1 MLLELMLYVWF
12 TFVLNTLVGTLEVLS
27 LLKMACRNIFSL
39 FRLCFEYT
47 GTLGYCTYKFA
58 FIVFCH
64 TLTYTVLNVFHFQ
77 GVRIH
82 ARTATN
88 MKTYLLVSPIYAVNF
103 IWPSPAWIPLFQ
115 IVWFVSC
122 LHKCTHQLFNS
133 YFLKYSFIE
142 CQQSD
147 AQICYKSVKSK
158 SNKNHPEWL
167 QKQDDLLI
175 RLKYTG

>member
-27 LLKMACRNIFSL
+27 LLNIACRNIFSL

-47 GTLGYCTYKFA
+47 GILGYCTYKFA
-58 FIVFCH
+58 FIAFLSHAYIHRFKCVPFS
-64 TLTYTVLNVFHFQ
+64 

-82 ARTATN
+82 ARAVTN

-103 IWPSPAWIPLFQ
+103 TWQTPAWIPLFQ
-115 IVWFVSC
+115 IVRFFSC
-122 LHKCTHQLFNS
+122 LYKFTHQLFNS
-133 YFLKYSFIE
+133 YFLKYSFTE

-147 AQICYKSVKSK
+147 AQICCKCVKSK
-158 SNKNHPEWL
+158 SNKKHPEWR
-167 QKQDDLLI
+167 DDLLI